1 MHHTHSLNEIL
12 LFPMM
17 KNLIII
23 ERYDPRIDKD
33 ALKEIFED
41 FIENRSYFV
50 SIWEKFEEELNKR
63 TLDLQYRNSMVV
75 AKEGGKVIGFGTYTL
90 FRDYLG
96 NDRVLIH
103 QILTKKEDSYKKG
116 IEEQIIRELQLYIKR
131 TLKIDNVFFIS
142 PESDGAMKSIFL
154 KLGIKKS
161 KHIWYEH
168 EI

>member
-1 MHHTHSLNEIL
+1 MV
-12 LFPMM
+12 
-17 KNLIII
+17 KNLIVI
-23 ERYDPRIDKD
+23 ERYDPRMDKN
-33 ALKEIFED
+33 ALKEIFKD
-41 FIENRSYFV
+41 FIENKSYFF
-50 SIWEKFEEELNKR
+50 SRWEKFEEELNKR

-75 AKEGGKVIGFGTYTL
+75 AKEGGKIIGFGTYTL

-131 TLKIDNVFFIS
+131 TLKMDKVFFIS
-142 PESDGAMKSIFL
+142 PDSDGTMKSIFL
-154 KLGIKKS
+154 KLSIKKS
-161 KHIWYEH
+161 KHIWYER